1 MTSPAPHWKIFGR
14 IVCAVL
20 WLGVSSVA
28 WSVRGAEVAGGPASL
43 ASAPD
48 LTPLWE
54 LDPLRVHCAV
64 CVETA
69 ANWNDLRRQALA
81 DGILARCNTEFGQA
95 WRMSANVATAAE
107 CATIERAVSGR
118 TLADLE
124 AMAEGELA
132 RDKWLLLCVRMSEPS
147 PTLVAWEY
155 DLASRRWSD
164 GPVRP
169 INDWQ
174 RLELM
179 AFESLA
185 EVCSPQALVKSVA
198 GPRVVLRLR
207 GGLLPVH
214 NVRRA
219 AGGVGSVFQVMGE
232 QTATLVQVERRDGHL
247 LECRTLGP
255 PLPDQAAADA
265 KETLAVQMRALHAST
280 DVVFQV
286 DAGETSPPLIG
297 CEVWSSTQRDEM
309 GRFLG
314 RTDLLG
320 RVQIVRGDA
329 SVVWLHLRRGSVLLE
344 SLPIVPGFCQWQRR
358 GTRICPEMLQVA
370 EAIAL
375 CCDDLAEVVAL
386 AESLRARVKSREGT
400 GQADQ
405 AKALESS
412 GKELLTQRVDA
423 LHQRWQARRAQ
434 VEQLVGKDLPGAAEA
449 WKQLTAE
456 LNALRPSP

>member
-1 MTSPAPHWKIFGR
+1 M
-14 IVCAVL
+14 CAVL
-20 WLGVSSVA
+20 WLWASSAA
-28 WSVRGAEVAGGPASL
+28 WSLRAAEVAGGPASQ
-43 ASAPD
+43 ASAPHP
-48 LTPLWE
+48 TPLWE
-54 LDPLRVHCAV
+54 LDPLRVHCVV

-81 DGILARCNTEFGQA
+81 DGILARCNTELGQT
-95 WRMSANVATAAE
+95 WQMSANVATAAE
-107 CATIERAVSGR
+107 CAIIERAVSGR

-124 AMAEGELA
+124 PMAESELA

-147 PTLVAWEY
+147 PTIVAWEY

-207 GGLLPVH
+207 GGLLPVP

-219 AGGVGSVFQVMGE
+219 AGGAGSVFQVLGE
-232 QTATLVQVERRDGHL
+232 RTATLVQVERRDGHL

-255 PLPDQAAADA
+255 LLPDQAAADA
-265 KETLAVQMRALHAST
+265 NETLAVQMRALHAST
-280 DVVFQV
+280 DVAIHM

-297 CEVWSSTQRDEM
+297 CEVWISAQRDES

-320 RVQIVRGDA
+320 RAQVVRGDA
-329 SVVWLHLRRGSVLLE
+329 SVVWLHLRRGSVVLE
-344 SLPIVPGFCQWQRR
+344 SRPIVPGFCQLQRI
-358 GTRICPEMLQVA
+358 GTRIRPEMLQVA

-375 CCDDLAEVVAL
+375 CCDDLAEVAAL

-400 GQADQ
+400 GQADL

-412 GKELLTQRVDA
+412 GKEQLTQRVDA
-423 LHQRWQARRAQ
+423 LHQRWQARKAQ
-434 VEQLVGKDLPGAAEA
+434 AEQLVGKDLPGAAEA

-456 LNALRPSP
+456 LNAWRPNP